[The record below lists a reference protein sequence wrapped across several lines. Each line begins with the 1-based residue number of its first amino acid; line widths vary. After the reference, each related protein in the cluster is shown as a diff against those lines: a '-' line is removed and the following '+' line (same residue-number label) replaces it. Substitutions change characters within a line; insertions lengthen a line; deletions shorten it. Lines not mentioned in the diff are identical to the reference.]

1 MRRDNGSKAGGPH
14 QLRQRAEDMLG
25 GVHIEVS
32 SRLVGQQNSRRVGNR
47 PRDGY
52 ALLFAAR
59 KLRWPV
65 VQASTQSQIFE
76 EFNRPRRCFCA
87 LEAPDHLRQQHVFE
101 RREFRQQ
108 MMRLIDK
115 SDFIAPNARP
125 LMVGENGGRAAFDI
139 NIAMI
144 WMLEQTS
151 NMQQCRFAST

>member
-1 MRRDNGSKAGGPH
+1 MRGCVR
-14 QLRQRAEDMLG
+14 L
-25 GVHIEVS
+25 EVS
-32 SRLVGQQNSRRVGNR
+32 GRLVGQQNSRRVGNR
-47 PRDGY
+47 SRNRY

-76 EFNRPRRCFCA
+76 EFNRPRRRFCA
-87 LEAPDHLRQQHVFE
+87 LEAPDHLRQQHVFK

-125 LMVGENGGRAAFDI
+125 LVVGENGGRASFNI
-139 NIAMI
+139 TIAMI

-151 NMQQCRFAST
+151 NMQQCRFAAT